1 MKLGYLFGAATALA
15 LSGNVAFADNHSS
28 GDAVKA
34 IKDAQA
40 ALDKALAALE
50 GEGGGDGAMMK
61 SDYEFPTLDG
71 EQITV
76 VSWGG
81 AYTKS
86 QVEAYH
92 KPFIAGSKAKIIS
105 QDYNGGLAEIK
116 AQVEAGNVT
125 WDVVDV
131 ELSDAVRACDEGL
144 AEEIDQSILP
154 KGADGTPAAEDFIAG
169 TLDTPCAVPTIVWS
183 TIYAYDS
190 SAMDNAPST
199 IADFF
204 DTEKFPGKRGMRK
217 TPKANLEM
225 ALMADGVAAEE
236 VYEVLSTDEG
246 VDRAFAKLDE
256 IKDDVVWWEAGAQP
270 PQLLADG
277 EVAMTTAY
285 NGRIFNA
292 VAAEDK
298 PFEIVWDGQ
307 VWDLDLWIIPKGAPN
322 KEAALDFV
330 AFSTSTVP
338 LAEQASW
345 ISYGPVRK
353 SSAPMVGSYNGK
365 PDLKMGPQ
373 MPTAPDNFENALQ
386 NDFEFWADN
395 QDELNERFNA
405 WLAN

>member
-1 MKLGYLFGAATALA
+1 MILKTLIGATSALA
-15 LSGNVAFADNHSS
+15 MTAGLAHADAHSDNAGLKKS
-28 GDAVKA
+28 LE
-34 IKDAQA
+34 DAQA
-40 ALDKALAALE
+40 AISKALAAM
-50 GEGGGDGAMMK
+50 GGGDAMSGGAA
-61 SDYEFPTLDG
+61 YEFPSLDG
-71 EQITV
+71 DQVTV

-92 KPFIAGSKAKIIS
+92 KPFIEGTGAKIVS
-105 QDYNGGLAEIK
+105 EDYNGGLAEIK

-125 WDVVDV
+125 WDIVDV

-144 AEEIDQSILP
+144 AEEIDMSVLP
-154 KGADGTPAAEDFIAG
+154 DGADGSPASEDFIAG
-169 TLDTPCAVPTIVWS
+169 TLDVPCAVPTIVWS
-183 TIYAYDS
+183 TVFAYDS
-190 SAMDNAPST
+190 SEMGDKGPKT

-204 DTEKFPGKRGMRK
+204 DTEKFPGKRGLRK
-217 TPKANLEM
+217 SPKANLEM
-225 ALMADGVAAEE
+225 ALMADGVPADE
-236 VYEVLSTDEG
+236 VYDVLSTDEG
-246 VDRAFAKLDE
+246 VDRAFAKLDT

-298 PFEIVWDGQ
+298 PFNIVWDGQ
-307 VWDLDLWIIPKGAPN
+307 VWDLDLWIIPKGAKN
-322 KEAALDFV
+322 KDAALEFLK
-330 AFSTSTVP
+330 FSTSTQA
-338 LAEQASW
+338 LADQASW
-345 ISYGPVRK
+345 ISYGPARA
-353 SSAPMVGSYNGK
+353 SSAPLVASYNSK

-373 MPTAPDNFENALQ
+373 MPTAPENFKNALQ

>member
-1 MKLGYLFGAATALA
+1 MKLAKYVLGAVSALA
-15 LSGNVAFADNHSS
+15 LSTSIASADATS
-28 GDAVKA
+28 DAIAA
-34 IKDAQA
+34 IKQAQE
-40 ALDKALAALE
+40 ALNKALAALQGS
-50 GEGGGDGAMMK
+50 GEPSYTPGDMSGK
-61 SDYEFPTLDG
+61 S
-71 EQITV
+71 ITV

-92 KPFIAGSKAKIIS
+92 KPWIAASGCQIVSE
-105 QDYNGGLAEIK
+105 DYNGGLAEIK

-125 WDVVDV
+125 WDIVDV

-144 AEEIDQSILP
+144 AEVIDQSILP
-154 KGADGTPAAEDFIAG
+154 AAPDGTAAADDFISG
-169 TLDTPCAVPTIVWS
+169 TLDVECAVPTIVWS
-183 TIYAYDS
+183 TIYAYDGS
-190 SAMDNAPST
+190 KMSDGPKT

-204 DTEKFPGKRGMRK
+204 DLDKFPGKRGIRK
-217 TPKANLEM
+217 SPKANLEM
-225 ALMADGVAAEE
+225 ALMADGVAAGE
-236 VYEVLSTDEG
+236 VYDVLGTSEG
-246 VDRAFAKLDE
+246 VDRAFAKLDS
-256 IKDDVVWWEAGAQP
+256 IKSEVVWWEAGAQP

-322 KEAALDFV
+322 KDAAMDFL
-330 AFSTSTVP
+330 AFSTATEQ
-338 LAEQASW
+338 LAGQASW
-345 ISYGPVRK
+345 ISYGPTRQ
-353 SSAPMVGSYNGK
+353 SSAPLVASYATK
-365 PDLKMGPQ
+365 PDLAMGPQ
-373 MPTAPDNFENALQ
+373 MPTAPENFKNALQ

-405 WLAN
+405 WLAQ